1 MKNLPFGLQSFRNI
15 IEGDFVYVDK
25 TKYVYDIISIN
36 RYYFLSRPR
45 RFGKSLLLD
54 TIAEAF
60 SGERELFKGLYL
72 DSSDYAFVKHPV
84 IRFDMSNISNDTAEI
99 LTNSLIFELE
109 SQIKREGLFISN
121 SAPPDMFKEL
131 IRELHKKYNKQV
143 VILIDEYDN
152 PILDHLMDEEKAQA
166 NRTVIRDFY
175 KIIKSMSA
183 HIRLVFITGVSKFSK
198 TSIFSA
204 LNNLNDITL
213 SEEYANVCGITLEDL
228 DKYFSEHIEHVSKLD
243 IHSKFGCLKKQIL
256 KWYDGYSWDGETR
269 VINPFSL
276 LGFLLQK
283 RFKGYWYETGTP
295 TFLLKILKEKPDTF
309 LSTDVIEM
317 NEMAIDSFDID
328 KIYVEP
334 LFFQTGYL
342 TVKEVC
348 HNTYG
353 VTYILDVPNM
363 EVREALYTNIVAQLT
378 ETNDIVASSAYLQI
392 RRALEAGDLEK
403 ILTQMRSLFSS
414 IPYNLHIK
422 QEAYYHSIFYSIMNM
437 LGFNITAEVSTARG
451 RIDATFELAD
461 KVYIM
466 EFKYK
471 DCAPDAP
478 DEEKRALFDITLDE
492 GMSQIESKGY
502 ADKYIGS
509 GKTIYKVVFAFLGRD
524 AIEMRSMK
532 YWQP

>member
-72 DSSDYAFVKHPV
+72 DSSNYAFVMHPV

-99 LTNSLIFELE
+99 LRNSLVYELE
-109 SQIKREGLFISN
+109 SQIENEGLSISVG
-121 SAPPDMFKEL
+121 APPDMFKKL
-131 IRELHKKYNKQV
+131 IKKLHEKYNKQV
-143 VILIDEYDN
+143 VILIDEYDK

-166 NRTVIRDFY
+166 NRDVIRNFY
-175 KIIKSMSA
+175 GVIKSMSA
-183 HIRLVFITGVSKFSK
+183 NIRLVFITGVSKFSK

-213 SEEYANVCGITLEDL
+213 SKEYANVCGITVEDM
-228 DKYFSEHIEHVSKLD
+228 DKYFSEHIEHVSKID
-243 IHSKFGCLKKQIL
+243 NISKFGCLKKQIL

-283 RFKGYWYETGTP
+283 RFKGFWYETGTP

-309 LSTDVIEM
+309 LSTQQIQMSEI
-317 NEMAIDSFDID
+317 AIDTFDINN
-328 KIYVEP
+328 IIVEP

-342 TVKEVC
+342 TIKEICYDDDDGEV
-348 HNTYG
+348 N
-353 VTYILDVPNM
+353 YILDVPNM
-363 EVREALYTNIVAQLT
+363 EVRRALYLNIVAQFT
-378 ETNDIVASSAYLQI
+378 ETNDVIADSAYLQI
-392 RRALEAGDLEK
+392 RKALKTGDLEK
-403 ILTQMRSLFSS
+403 VLEQIKPLFSS

-422 QEAYYHSIFYSIMNM
+422 REAYYHSIFYAMMNM
-437 LGFNITAEVSTARG
+437 LGFNINAEVSTARG

-461 KVYIM
+461 KIYII

-471 DCAPDAP
+471 DCTPDAT
-478 DEEKRALFDITLDE
+478 DEEKRSLFDTALDE
-492 GMSQIESKGY
+492 GMQQIAKRGY
-502 ADKYIGS
+502 ADKYKNS
-509 GKTIYKVVFAFLGRD
+509 GKKIYTAVFVFLGRD
-524 AIEMRSMK
+524 EIEMQ
-532 YWQP
+532 YNETL